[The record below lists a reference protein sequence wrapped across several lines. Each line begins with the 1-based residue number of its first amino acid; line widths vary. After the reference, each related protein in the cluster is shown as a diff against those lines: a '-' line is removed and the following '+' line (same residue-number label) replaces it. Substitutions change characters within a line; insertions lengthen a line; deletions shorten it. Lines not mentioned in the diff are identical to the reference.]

1 MAQYY
6 IYMMSN
12 PSRNLYVGLTTDLK
26 NIITK
31 HREKRMSNFKANFA
45 FETLVY
51 VEETTDVEYAI
62 SREKF
67 LKSTPNYKK
76 CDLLKITNPKWECI
90 SEYWAEKA
98 ISGFK
103 NGL

>member
-1 MAQYY
+1 MARYY

-12 PSRNLYVGLTTDLK
+12 PSRNLYVGLTTDLDK
-26 NIITK
+26 IITK

-45 FETLVY
+45 FEKLVY
-51 VEETTDVEYAI
+51 VEETADVDYAI

-76 CDLLKITNPKWECI
+76 IDLLNITNPRWECI
-90 SEYWAEKA
+90 SEYWVKKV